1 MEKRFEC
8 DRTALRQSRI
18 TFWFY
23 VVSIPIIIF
32 LFLLPFIRAGQFVFS
47 PYSIVYI
54 GIILYLIYAGYRSML
69 VMNSIKHSY
78 CAVEGDRI
86 SGVSTPD
93 PYKKAIP
100 FELDRRDI
108 LGIGKTT
115 VSAGGMR
122 SYPALVINTAD
133 QKIVLL
139 TIEHVDEL
147 KQELDKRE
155 TQE

>member
-1 MEKRFEC
+1 M
-8 DRTALRQSRI
+8 
-18 TFWFY
+18 
-23 VVSIPIIIF
+23 
-32 LFLLPFIRAGQFVFS
+32 FS

-78 CAVEGDRI
+78 CVVEGDRI

-122 SYPALVINTAD
+122 SHPALVLNTAD
-133 QKIVLL
+133 RKIVLL
-139 TIEHVDEL
+139 SLERTDEL
-147 KQELDKRE
+147 IDELNNH
-155 TQE
+155 QA

>member
-1 MEKRFEC
+1 MRS
-8 DRTALRQSRI
+8 DRAAAIENHILVLCRQHSHHHL
-18 TFWFY
+18 
-23 VVSIPIIIF
+23 

-122 SYPALVINTAD
+122 SHPALVINTAD